1 MFVLPPPPRYPAPGH
16 PGAPGTGPLIET
28 NNTLTHPTGPQ
39 HQLVVGEGTYV
50 LRDDLHLATPPAH
63 PSEAPVH
70 NPNPL
75 ATTISPPSV
84 GTKLSL
90 VIIAPRQ
97 SSYARLYKLDTTNSV
112 RSPVPPSIQES
123 PHESNSQASDAGSHS
138 ANGIAPTPLEGL
150 HAPAFGEGNP
160 LLSMVNGKES
170 KDPLKRRKPKSNIV
184 KSNSSFVSRVI
195 PHEALSKRIAEH
207 NPHGI
212 YAFANVNR
220 ALQWL
225 DMSSPIKEEHMT
237 KILFT
242 KAHALCHDIN
252 QSTKAANHIDIVM
265 GFSTGDIIWYEP
277 MSQKYVRINKNGV
290 INGSAV
296 SEVRWL
302 PNSENLFLAAHMDG
316 SLVVYDK
323 EKEDA
328 LFVPED
334 QTPAAEV
341 APNERA
347 QRKVSFAVKKSV
359 NSKTQKTNPVAYWK
373 VSNSK
378 VNGFAFSP
386 DCRHLAVVSENGTL
400 QMMDFLKEQLLDVF
414 PSYYGEATCVCWSPD
429 GRYVVTGGQDD
440 LVSIWSVEERMLVA
454 RCQGH
459 NSWVTAVA
467 FDPWRCDERNY
478 RIGSVGEDCRLL
490 LWDFNVGML
499 HRPRASSV
507 RQRNS
512 ITSATLKMQRSRT
525 ESSVTRL
532 RSNSNLTTASVG
544 VDEDEVEVVHPLEPR
559 ARTAML
565 PPVMAKAVDEHP
577 LRWLGFEEDC
587 IMTSCEKGHIRTWDR
602 PKEGA
607 SSEEGAPSM
616 KSGSNS

>member
-1 MFVLPPPPRYPAPGH
+1 M
-16 PGAPGTGPLIET
+16 T
-28 NNTLTHPTGPQ
+28 
-39 HQLVVGEGTYV
+39 GTYI
-50 LRDDLHLATPPAH
+50 LRDDLHLATPPPH

-75 ATTISPPSV
+75 ATTISPPSA

-90 VIIAPRQ
+90 VVVAPRQ
-97 SSYARLYKLDTTNSV
+97 QSYSRLFRLDTANSA
-112 RSPVPPSIQES
+112 RSQLPASIQES
-123 PHESNSQASDAGSHS
+123 PNESNSQASDSGSQS
-138 ANGIAPTPLEGL
+138 ANGIAASPREGL
-150 HAPAFGEGNP
+150 HAPAFGSGNSA
-160 LLSMVNGKES
+160 LAVLNGKDS

-195 PHEALSKRIAEH
+195 PHEALTKRLQEH
-207 NPHGI
+207 NPNGL

-225 DMSSPIKEEHMT
+225 DLSSSNKEEHLT

-252 QSTKAANHIDIVM
+252 QSTKGPGHVDIIL

-277 MSQKYVRINKNGV
+277 MSQKYTRINKNGA

-296 SEVRWL
+296 SDIRWL

-316 SLVVYDK
+316 SMVIYDK

-328 LFVPED
+328 VFVAED
-334 QTPAAEV
+334 QVEQ
-341 APNERA
+341 A
-347 QRKVSFAVKKSV
+347 QPEKEKTRLVVKKSV
-359 NSKTQKTNPVAYWK
+359 TSKNQKANPVSYWK
-373 VSNSK
+373 ASNSK
-378 VNGFAFSP
+378 INAFAFSP
-386 DCRHLAVVSENGTL
+386 DCRHLAVVSEDGSFRII
-400 QMMDFLKEQLLDVF
+400 DFLKEQLLHQYM
-414 PSYYGEATCVCWSPD
+414 SYYGGMICVCWSPD

-440 LVSIWSVEERMLVA
+440 LVSIWSLEDSALVA

-459 NSWVTAVA
+459 NSWVTAVQ

-490 LWDFNVGML
+490 LWDFSVGML
-499 HRPRASSV
+499 HRPRAASV

-512 ITSATLKMQRSRT
+512 VTSATLKMQRTRT
-525 ESSVTRL
+525 DGSNTRL
-532 RSNSNLTTASVG
+532 RSNSNLTSG
-544 VDEDEVEVVHPLEPR
+544 SMVDDEEVVHPVEPR
-559 ARTAML
+559 ARTAIL
-565 PPVMAKAVDEHP
+565 PPVMAKKVDEHP
-577 LRWLGFEEDC
+577 LCWLGFEEDC
-587 IMTSCEKGHIRTWDR
+587 IMTSCSNGHIRTWDR

-607 SSEEGAPSM
+607 GSDEAPSTA
-616 KSGSNS
+616 SASASNA